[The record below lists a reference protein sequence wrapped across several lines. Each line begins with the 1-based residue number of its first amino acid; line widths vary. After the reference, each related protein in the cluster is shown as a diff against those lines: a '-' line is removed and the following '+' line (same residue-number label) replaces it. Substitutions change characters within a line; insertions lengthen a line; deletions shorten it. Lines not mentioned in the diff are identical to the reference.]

1 LAEAADIETFGQ
13 SRSKTRDLR
22 EMTLGELEQ
31 VAVEAGEAPYR
42 ARQVMRWLWVHD
54 ASSADAMREV
64 PARLRLYLKQHFSI
78 SRLAASYVAR
88 AADGTRKLLLRL
100 EDCAEIESVIIP
112 ADDRTTLCI
121 SSQAGCAMACQFCAT
136 ARMGLHRNLAAS
148 EILGQIIAAKS
159 ELTRAQQRDRHPEGT
174 EGTTRSEESAPPH
187 DRNPERNALAGTQWS
202 RANESAECVLEK
214 GVSRN
219 DSAAVKR
226 NERLTNY
233 VFMGMGEPLANY
245 ARLSR
250 ALTIMTAEWGL
261 AISPRR
267 ITVST
272 VGLVPMMERLLAD
285 FPVNLAVSLHATS
298 DQLRDRLA
306 PINRRYPL
314 TGLLDACRRLPLNR
328 RSRITFEY
336 VMLSGVNDSPED
348 ACRLLEMLAP
358 LKSKVNL
365 IFFNPFAG
373 SPFQPTPRAQV
384 EDFQAILLRGS
395 LTATVRESRG
405 QDIAAAC
412 GQLFAERRTRIEN

>member
-1 LAEAADIETFGQ
+1 MGEAAEIETFAQ
-13 SRSKTRDLR
+13 SSSNLRDLR
-22 EMTLGELEQ
+22 EMTLGELGQ
-31 VAVEAGEAPYR
+31 VVAQAGEAPYR
-42 ARQVMRWLWVHD
+42 ARQVMRWLWKHD
-54 ASSADAMREV
+54 ASSIDPMREL
-64 PARLRLYLKQHFSI
+64 PARLRQYLKQHFSV
-78 SRLAASYVAR
+78 SRLAVSCVAR

-100 EDCAEIESVIIP
+100 DDGAEIESVIIP

-148 EILGQIIAAKS
+148 EILGQIIAAK
-159 ELTRAQQRDRHPEGT
+159 PECADG
-174 EGTTRSEESAPPH
+174 
-187 DRNPERNALAGTQWS
+187 
-202 RANESAECVLEK
+202 
-214 GVSRN
+214 
-219 DSAAVKR
+219 
-226 NERLTNY
+226 ERLTNY

-314 TGLLDACRRLPLNR
+314 ATLLDACGRLPLR
-328 RSRITFEY
+328 HCSRITFEY
-336 VMLSGVNDSPED
+336 VMLSGVNDSLED
-348 ACRLLEMLAP
+348 ARRLLKMLAP

-365 IFFNPFAG
+365 IFFNSFKGALFRPSLRG
-373 SPFQPTPRAQV
+373 QV
-384 EDFQAILLRGS
+384 EDFQAILLQGN
-395 LTATVRESRG
+395 LTATIRESRG

-412 GQLFAERRTRIEN
+412 GQLYAERQTRIAN